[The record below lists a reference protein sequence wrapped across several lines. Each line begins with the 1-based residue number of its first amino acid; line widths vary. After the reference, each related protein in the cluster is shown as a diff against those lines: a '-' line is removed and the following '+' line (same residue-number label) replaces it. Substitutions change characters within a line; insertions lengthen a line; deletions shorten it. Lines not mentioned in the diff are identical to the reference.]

1 MCTEALLLLLSFACL
16 SGPITVDPQG
26 SGLDP
31 LDVCCNV
38 LIPFISG
45 CARVCSSKT
54 DVGGCL
60 CLREEWVDLIYTKLI
75 SQQVRADTC
84 LINLLLLTFSA
95 FFGFFH
101 LCFTCFLAGGY
112 IICSFTSSVA
122 LLTFMYSFLS
132 KNAQIYQFIT
142 CFNHPD
148 SMIKQLPFFSAI
160 D

>member
-95 FFGFFH
+95 FFGVLSLMLYMVFSGWLHYMQLH
-101 LCFTCFLAGGY
+101 LLCCITHIYVFIFIQKCPN
-112 IICSFTSSVA
+112 
-122 LLTFMYSFLS
+122 LS
-132 KNAQIYQFIT
+132 IYNMF
-142 CFNHPD
+142 
-148 SMIKQLPFFSAI
+148 
-160 D
+160 